1 MAIDTIKSSAV
12 LDGAIAT
19 VDIAD
24 DAVTGAKIENNPT
37 IAGNLGVAGDLTVDT
52 SSLKVNASNNFIG
65 IGTASPQKKVHIL
78 DTTSDG
84 IIIFDANGTTTDHQI
99 VFAHNYQSG
108 GQSGGNYY
116 GIGVDAS
123 ENKLVFAYDANSQAS
138 LSADAKM
145 TLNSNGVLSVPSGV
159 ELGLNFAGAASNTLD
174 DYEEGS
180 WTPFYTTANNNLT
193 LNGNASTT
201 SSMYTS
207 QSGSYIKI
215 GRKVI
220 AHVSIATNGV
230 TSHGGS
236 GNLWL
241 GGLPFTSVTTSSTEP
256 RGVNGAMAGRFSS
269 FTPDQ
274 LVGNG
279 NATTLQIRAGFESY
293 PTRSNLDTGG
303 SSNRNVIEALIV
315 YSTA

>member
-19 VDIAD
+19 ADIAD

-37 IAGNLGVAGDLTVDT
+37 IAGNLTVSGNFTSQGIDDNADATAITVD
-52 SSLKVNASNNFIG
+52 SSERVMI
-65 IGTASPQKKVHIL
+65 
-78 DTTSDG
+78 
-84 IIIFDANGTTTDHQI
+84 GTTTEGSAGADELTVGSTSGSNGITIRAATSGTSSIYMSDATSGAGEYAGYIAYSHGSDSM
-99 VFAHNYQSG
+99 ALAAAG
-108 GQSGGNYY
+108 GQRIRIDADGLKFGG
-116 GIGVDAS
+116 DTA
-123 ENKLVFAYDANSQAS
+123 AANA
-138 LSADAKM
+138 
-145 TLNSNGVLSVPSGV
+145 
-159 ELGLNFAGAASNTLD
+159 LD
-174 DYEEGS
+174 DYEEGT

-201 SSMYTS
+201 SSMYTT
-207 QSGSYIKI
+207 QGGSYIKI

-220 AHVSIATNGV
+220 CHMSIATNGV

-236 GNLWL
+236 GYLWI
-241 GGLPFTSVTTSSTEP
+241 GGLPFTTVTVSAAEP

-274 LVGNG
+274 LVCNT